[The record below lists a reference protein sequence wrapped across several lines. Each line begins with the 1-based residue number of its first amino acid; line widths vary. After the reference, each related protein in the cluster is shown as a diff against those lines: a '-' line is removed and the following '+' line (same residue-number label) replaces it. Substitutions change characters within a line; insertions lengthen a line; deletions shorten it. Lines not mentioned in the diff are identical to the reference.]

1 MRRSETGITG
11 RLLFLSLALSL
22 VLSLAVALPTFAQ
35 RGDDSERVSKNGRT
49 AGEIDGV
56 AVVVEYGRPKVKGR
70 EIWGALVPYAKVWR
84 TGANEATT
92 IRFPANV
99 LVEGEPLPAGRYG
112 LFTIPG
118 EERWTIVFNRVADQ
132 WGAFSYDPSED
143 VLRVEVEP
151 RQHEHVEEMDFV
163 IEGSDLVLRW
173 AELAVPIRIEAAG

>member
-1 MRRSETGITG
+1 MRASKRTIRGAITT
-11 RLLFLSLALSL
+11 LAFALSLAA
-22 VLSLAVALPTFAQ
+22 VLPAFAQ
-35 RGDDSERVSKNGRT
+35 RGDDSDRVSKNGRT
-49 AGEIDGV
+49 AGQIDGV
-56 AVVVEYGRPKVKGR
+56 DVIVEYGRPKVKGR
-70 EIWGALVPYAKVWR
+70 EIWGGLVPYGKVWR

-92 IRFPANV
+92 VRLSAKV
-99 LVEGEPLPAGRYG
+99 LVEGEPLAAGRYG

-151 RQHEHVEEMDFV
+151 RANEHVEEMDFV

-173 AELAVPIRIEAAG
+173 AEMAVPIRIGAAR